1 MENFGYMRKTVF
13 ASDVFEAVTIYRKA
27 LEDKFGSLDG
37 KMLCRTSLKLIT
49 ISE

>member
-1 MENFGYMRKTVF
+1 MRKTVF

-37 KMLCRTSLKLIT
+37 KMLIVKVEERA
-49 ISE
+49 E